1 MNLSHTLFDVA
12 VIGSGPAGSSAAFHL
27 AEQGLKV
34 IIIEKDSLPRYKP
47 CGGGLVPRASS
58 FLPFHPRDIS
68 ESECFEAGINLLD
81 AGLSF
86 SVQREEPVIF
96 MTMRE
101 NLDFLLVSKAR
112 EKGAELFS
120 GCHVIDIVSM
130 PVTAEIRTD
139 KGSVFAKFVV
149 GADGAAGIT
158 ARKSGWK
165 DSRKLIPVF
174 AYEVSV
180 DEEIFSQ
187 FGRKARFDFGIT
199 PYGYVWLFPKKKHF
213 SIGMLDMKE
222 HLGKPDTFFQ
232 RYLKMIGIERISGHT
247 RHSFLIPVSPRNDDF
262 VKKRVLLA
270 GDAAGFVDPLTGE
283 GISFALKSGALA
295 AKAIAD
301 GNLEEKNVK
310 EKYHE
315 ALKKELL
322 PELRSAAFLAGL
334 IYRNPRFRTWLF
346 RRHGQ
351 RLAEIVTDIIAGKSS
366 YRQALK
372 NPMNYWKLLK
382 VTS

>member
-1 MNLSHTLFDVA
+1 MNLPTTLFDVA

-47 CGGGLVPRASS
+47 CGGALVPRALS
-58 FLPFHPRDIS
+58 FLPLRPRNIV
-68 ESECFEAGINLLD
+68 EAECLEASINLLD
-81 AGLSF
+81 AGLGF

-101 NLDFLLVSKAR
+101 NLDFFLVSKAK

-120 GCHVIDIVSM
+120 GCNVIDTVSM
-130 PVTAEIRTD
+130 PVTTEVKTD
-139 KGSVFAKFVV
+139 KGSVFSKFVV

-165 DSRKLIPVF
+165 DSRKLVPAF

-180 DEEIFSQ
+180 DEETFFQ
-187 FGRKARFDFGIT
+187 FGKKARFDFGIT
-199 PYGYVWLFPKKKHF
+199 PCGYAWLFPKKKHL

-222 HLGKPDTFFQ
+222 HLEKPDIFFQ
-232 RYLKMIGIERISGHT
+232 RYLKTIGIERTSGHS
-247 RHSFLIPVSPRNDDF
+247 RHSFLIPVSPRRDGF
-262 VKKRVLLA
+262 VRKRVLLA

-295 AKAIAD
+295 AKAIIE

-310 EKYHE
+310 
-315 ALKKELL
+315 
-322 PELRSAAFLAGL
+322 
-334 IYRNPRFRTWLF
+334 
-346 RRHGQ
+346 
-351 RLAEIVTDIIAGKSS
+351 
-366 YRQALK
+366 
-372 NPMNYWKLLK
+372 
-382 VTS
+382 